1 MTLTYGVHSE
11 VGKLRRV
18 LVDRPGAALARL
30 TPSNCHELL
39 FDDVIWVK
47 QARVEHM
54 TFVDAM
60 RFRGAEVV
68 FLREMLAETMKDV
81 EARRWLLERRVNDN
95 TVGVGIAHDLRAMLM
110 EVDADALSAILMGG
124 MSKAEL
130 PIKEKGVVAPVL
142 RPEDFILPPLP
153 NHLFTRDTTCWIYG
167 GVTLNPMRW
176 NARKLETVN
185 IAAVYKFHP
194 DFKDAGFPIWW
205 GDPDTDYGLATLE
218 GGDVMPIGNGV
229 VLVGMGERTTPHA
242 VGQLARSLFTQ
253 GAAERV
259 IACKLPT
266 ERASMHLDTVFTF
279 CDRDIVTIFAEVV
292 DTIKTYSLRRGEKE
306 GEIDVREEDGPMT
319 QVVAAALGLK
329 ELRIVQTGGDA
340 YVAEREQWD
349 DGNNVIALE
358 PGVVVAYDRNTYT
371 NTQLR
376 KAGVE
381 VITIPGA
388 ELGRGRG
395 GGHCMTCPL
404 IRDPV

>member
-1 MTLTYGVHSE
+1 MPIAYGVHSE

-18 LVDRPGAALARL
+18 LVHRPGAALARL
-30 TPSNCHELL
+30 TPSNCEELL

-54 TFVDAM
+54 TFVDAL
-60 RFRGAEVV
+60 RYRGVEVV
-68 FLREMLAETMKDV
+68 FLRELLAETMKDRD
-81 EARRWLLERRVNDN
+81 AREWLLDRRVTDE
-95 TVGVGIAHDLRAMLM
+95 TVGVGLADDLHAMLM
-110 EVDADALSAILMGG
+110 EADADTLSAILMGG
-124 MSKAEL
+124 MSRAEL
-130 PIKEKGVVAPVL
+130 PIPARGVVAPVL

-153 NHLFTRDTTCWIYG
+153 NHLFTRDTSCWIYG

-185 IAAVYKFHP
+185 LAAIYRFHP
-194 DFKDAGFPIWW
+194 DFRDAEFPVWW
-205 GDPDTDYGLATLE
+205 GNVDHDFGPATLE
-218 GGDVMPIGNGV
+218 GGDVMPVGNGV

-242 VGQLARSLFTQ
+242 VGLLARALFAQ
-253 GAAERV
+253 GGAERV
-259 IACKLPT
+259 IACRLPV
-266 ERASMHLDTVFTF
+266 ERASMHLDTVFSF
-279 CDRDIVTIFAEVV
+279 CDRDLVTVFPDVADRIAVF
-292 DTIKTYSLRRGEKE
+292 SLRPGVREW
-306 GEIDVREEDGPMT
+306 EIDVHAEERPL
-319 QVVAAALGLK
+319 VEVAAEALGLK
-329 ELRIVQTGGDA
+329 ALRVVETGGDA
-340 YVAEREQWD
+340 YIAEREQWD
-349 DGNNVIALE
+349 DGNNVVAIE

-381 VITIPGA
+381 VITVPGA